1 MEGDGLAGTLGHPD
15 HLAVP
20 QQLHQLHE
28 HDIQPLRAIE
38 AQRVQCALQAGH
50 MAVMV
55 GAPDVD
61 DLVEAADG
69 ELVAVIGD
77 VRGEVGVEAVG
88 PAEHVILQIQLF
100 NVRFLFALLAEVI
113 PQNIGRLQPQSA
125 VLFVGPALFRQQVH
139 SLGYIAALVEGRLVK
154 PGIVMDLIALQI
166 RLHAGQVH
174 RKAELRQRVLPL
186 LLGGIQQAVAVL
198 VIIGL
203 GQFLDVLALI
213 AILREGDGILA
224 IDKLEVANLDGTGK
238 LVDLVSGVID
248 VELSGHIRA
257 AGGED
262 GGQSITQHAA
272 PGVAHVHGSGGV
284 GGDELHHDLLIL
296 ETVIGAVDVLLRFH
310 GVHDAGIPLVSQTEV
325 QKAGA
330 SDLRRGKVG
339 AGEIHVIQQRLSDHA
354 GRFAQC
360 LGGSQSKGGG
370 IVAVGGILGDLYGGG
385 LDLCLRQS
393 AVRSSRLVGCHC
405 QRRSLVLRV
414 LDHIRHIVKPFLR
427 LNLSFI
433 FAGPGS

>member
-28 HDIQPLRAIE
+28 HDIQPLGAIK

-61 DLVEAADG
+61 DLVEAPDS
-69 ELVAVIGD
+69 ELIAVIGD
-77 VRGEVGVEAVG
+77 IRGEIGVEAVG

-174 RKAELRQRVLPL
+174 RKAELSQSILPL
-186 LLGGIQQAVAVL
+186 LLGDIQQAVTML

-224 IDKLEVANLDGTGK
+224 IDKLEVTDLDGTGK
-238 LVDLVSGVID
+238 LVNLVSGVID
-248 VELSGHIRA
+248 IELSGHIRA

-262 GGQSITQHAA
+262 GGQRIAQHAA

-284 GGDELHHDLLIL
+284 GGDELNHDLLTL

-339 AGEIHVIQQRLSDHA
+339 AGEIHVVQQRLSDHA
-354 GRFAQC
+354 GRLAQC
-360 LGGSQSKGGG
+360 LGGRQSKGGG

-393 AVRSSRLVGCHC
+393 AVRRSRLVGCHC

-433 FAGPGS
+433 SAGPGS